1 MPPPASSFRAKARN
15 PFRSRSGKRGGDDGS
30 RETPCTL
37 RRGMPIRE
45 RTVSHSFS
53 FRLGSEPPPLRG
65 TSFQGKEGVCRLPAS
80 SFRAKARN
88 PFRSRSGKRG
98 EDGGSRETSHSLR
111 RGITVLHADSF
122 TKENGNGKRKRSLD
136 CARDDNTREDVS
148 HSFSTYSVSQP
159 PPLRGTSFQGKEG
172 VCRLPHRHSRLL
184 TTSFLWM
191 SQAGIIAASVPTTVT
206 KGMIRSP
213 RGSGAVSITTAA

>member
-1 MPPPASSFRAKARN
+1 MHPTTWDADTRKDCLTFLFIPLRERASAPSGHLLPREGGSVPPPASSFRAKARN
-15 PFRSRSGKRGGDDGS
+15 LFRSRS
-30 RETPCTL
+30 
-37 RRGMPIRE
+37 
-45 RTVSHSFS
+45 
-53 FRLGSEPPPLRG
+53 
-65 TSFQGKEGVCRLPAS
+65 A
-80 SFRAKARN
+80 
-88 PFRSRSGKRG
+88 KRG

-191 SQAGIIAASVPTTVT
+191 SQAGIIATSVPTTVT

>member
-1 MPPPASSFRAKARN
+1 MHPTTWDADTRKDCLTFLFIPLRERASAPSGHLLPGEGGRMPPPASSFRAKARN
-15 PFRSRSGKRGGDDGS
+15 LFRSRSAKRGGDDGS

-53 FRLGSEPPPLRG
+53 SRLGSEPPL
-65 TSFQGKEGVCRLPAS
+65 
-80 SFRAKARN
+80 
-88 PFRSRSGKRG
+88 
-98 EDGGSRETSHSLR
+98 
-111 RGITVLHADSF
+111 
-122 TKENGNGKRKRSLD
+122 
-136 CARDDNTREDVS
+136 
-148 HSFSTYSVSQP
+148 
-159 PPLRGTSFQGKEG
+159 LRGTSFQGKEG

-184 TTSFLWM
+184 TASFLWM
-191 SQAGIIAASVPTTVT
+191 SQAGIIAASVPTTVI

>member
-1 MPPPASSFRAKARN
+1 MTFIPLDANLRPFGRPPSMGRRENTASRAPHEDGLRYENAASSHSSFRAKARN
-15 PFRSRSGKRGGDDGS
+15 LFRSRSAKRGGDDGS

-53 FRLGSEPPPLRG
+53 SRLGSEPPL
-65 TSFQGKEGVCRLPAS
+65 
-80 SFRAKARN
+80 
-88 PFRSRSGKRG
+88 
-98 EDGGSRETSHSLR
+98 
-111 RGITVLHADSF
+111 
-122 TKENGNGKRKRSLD
+122 
-136 CARDDNTREDVS
+136 
-148 HSFSTYSVSQP
+148 
-159 PPLRGTSFQGKEG
+159 LRGTSFQGKEG

-184 TTSFLWM
+184 TASFLWM
-191 SQAGIIAASVPTTVT
+191 SQAGIIAASVPTTVI

>member
-1 MPPPASSFRAKARN
+1 MPPTTWDADTRKDCLTCLFIPLREATSAPSGHLLPGEGGSMPPPASSFRAKARN
-15 PFRSRSGKRGGDDGS
+15 LFRSRSIGKREDSGS
-30 RETPCTL
+30 RETP
-37 RRGMPIRE
+37 
-45 RTVSHSFS
+45 
-53 FRLGSEPPPLRG
+53 
-65 TSFQGKEGVCRLPAS
+65 
-80 SFRAKARN
+80 
-88 PFRSRSGKRG
+88 
-98 EDGGSRETSHSLR
+98 HSLR

-191 SQAGIIAASVPTTVT
+191 SQAGIIAASVPTTVM